1 MKEIIAQRIAERR
14 RENLDALARDV
25 ARAKEWAYRHWEG
38 MVYVDEHTT
47 PSTLLGWLKF
57 SITFPDID
65 RMVVCP
71 VVYGEGMEIGKAEYR
86 LTWQQGLLYWEGDLT
101 LRRERLGKQ
110 GEIRL
115 IVGRAEGKP

>member
-25 ARAKEWAYRHWEG
+25 ARAKQWAYRHWE
-38 MVYVDEHTT
+38 
-47 PSTLLGWLKF
+47 
-57 SITFPDID
+57 
-65 RMVVCP
+65 RM
-71 VVYGEGMEIGKAEYR
+71 GLGKAEYR
-86 LTWQQGLLYWEGDLT
+86 LTWQQGWLYWEGDLT
-101 LRRERLGKQ
+101 LRRELLGKQ